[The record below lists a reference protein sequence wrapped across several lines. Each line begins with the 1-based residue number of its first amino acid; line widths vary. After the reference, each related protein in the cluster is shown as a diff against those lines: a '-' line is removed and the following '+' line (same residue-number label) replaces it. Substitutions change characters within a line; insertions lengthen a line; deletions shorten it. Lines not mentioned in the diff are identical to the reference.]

1 MLPQQVTTKPALIEE
16 VEKMNAVVVRGQRQG
31 METPGRDPYTMEVN
45 REKNYY
51 ACRGFRYMAQH
62 CKNRGQRSRV
72 AKKRRLKYGER
83 REGNYEQS
91 DNLKEVEN
99 LESLN

>member
-1 MLPQQVTTKPALIEE
+1 MLPQQVMTKPTPIEK
-16 VEKMNAVVVRGQRQG
+16 VERMNVVVVRGQKQG
-31 METPGRDPYTMEVN
+31 MEAPRRDPYTMEVD
-45 REKNYY
+45 REKNCY

-72 AKKRRLKYGER
+72 AKERRLKYGER

-91 DNLKEVEN
+91 DNLKEIEN